1 MTDNVVFLH
10 ETTTLDIP
18 PDRVLESAIGTL
30 DGVVLLG
37 YAKDGGEYFASSYGD
52 DRTVLWLLEKLKARL
67 LNK

>member
-37 YAKDGGEYFASSYGD
+37 YDKDGGEYFASSYGD

-67 LNK
+67 LNE